1 MSSDRSAE
9 ALRYSCQSARRCPKR
24 GTTVG
29 YLFRARLEAASIS
42 YFREGSFDVI
52 PSNVLDQLHKFLEA
66 TLKMLREH
74 SRGRAHCITMLW
86 FRLFAFLGFAL
97 EALRPLLVL
106 LSVFFI

>member
-1 MSSDRSAE
+1 AEDALCLRNRCSDGADLAE
-9 ALRYSCQSARRCPKR
+9 R

-74 SRGRAHCITMLW
+74 SRGGAHCITMLC